1 MENRLT
7 HNDVSCSVCRR
18 PVNGNLN
25 GEKIIICGRCV
36 QLLLTVSRK
45 NKIQYRDKLK
55 EVGDLEGARSIES
68 FIIEEDGS
76 GKIATQKELVKKK
89 GLRKVASELHIDL
102 GQLYRSI
109 NSDLRLSTLQVII
122 NLFGYDLKMVKR
134 KEVTKENKGLSKS
147 RR

>member
-7 HNDVSCSVCRR
+7 HNDVSCSVCHR
-18 PVNGNLN
+18 PVKGNLN
-25 GEKIIICGRCV
+25 GEKIITCGRCV
-36 QLLLTVSRK
+36 QLLLTASPEDKVR
-45 NKIQYRDKLK
+45 YRDKLK
-55 EVGDLEGARSIES
+55 DLGDLEGAMSIES

-76 GKIATQKELVKKK
+76 GKIATPKELVKKK
-89 GLRKVASELHIDL
+89 GLRKVAGELHIDL

-134 KEVTKENKGLSKS
+134 KEVTKEKQGLSKS